1 MPKTKQY
8 LVPFFFF
15 LLFALP
21 VLGQGLV
28 PCGGKNQEPCTFN
41 DLFVLINNVIKF
53 LLFTLIPPIAALI
66 FAFGGITIMSAGG
79 DPGKVEKGKKIL
91 TYGVVGVILIYAAWL
106 IVYEFVAFITKGQM
120 EWPLYFFKQ
129 VP

>member
-1 MPKTKQY
+1 
-8 LVPFFFF
+8 

-79 DPGKVEKGKKIL
+79 DPGKVEKGKR
-91 TYGVVGVILIYAAWL
+91 Y
-106 IVYEFVAFITKGQM
+106 
-120 EWPLYFFKQ
+120 
-129 VP
+129 

>member
-8 LVPFFFF
+8 LAFFFFF

-28 PCGGKNQEPCTFN
+28 PCGGKGQEPCTFS

-91 TYGVVGVILIYAAWL
+91 TYGVIGVILIYAAWL

-120 EWPLYFFKQ
+120 EWPLYFFQQ